1 MTTGERM
8 KARRKEIG
16 LSAEQVA
23 EYLGVSPTTIYR
35 YEKGD
40 IEKVPG
46 EILPKL
52 SAALKTTPAFLMGWD
67 DGSELTQIGAVPY
80 VPSTQQ
86 IPLLGRVAAGSPM
99 YAEENIEGYIPLDRD
114 DGHKYFGLRVRG
126 DSMTA
131 AGMDDGDIIVVRQQ
145 DMVEEGDMAVV
156 LVNGYDATVKYW
168 HRQGN
173 TVILTPKSYNPE
185 HQPQIYDAK
194 KVPIRVLGRVVQ
206 IRKEV

>member
-52 SAALKTTPAFLMGWD
+52 AAALKTTPAFL
-67 DGSELTQIGAVPY
+67 VPHH
-80 VPSTQQ
+80 
-86 IPLLGRVAAGSPM
+86 IFLLRGRFHCLAAWPLACRCMP
-99 YAEENIEGYIPLDRD
+99 
-114 DGHKYFGLRVRG
+114 
-126 DSMTA
+126 
-131 AGMDDGDIIVVRQQ
+131 
-145 DMVEEGDMAVV
+145 
-156 LVNGYDATVKYW
+156 
-168 HRQGN
+168 
-173 TVILTPKSYNPE
+173 
-185 HQPQIYDAK
+185 
-194 KVPIRVLGRVVQ
+194 
-206 IRKEV
+206 RKT

>member
-1 MTTGERM
+1 MEVKDIIKNRRLELGLTM
-8 KARRKEIG
+8 LDVAKA
-16 LSAEQVA
+16 V
-23 EYLGVSPTTIYR
+23 GVSEGTVSR
-35 YEKGD
+35 WES
-40 IEKVPG
+40 G
-46 EILPKL
+46 EIANMRQ
-52 SAALKTTPAFLMGWD
+52 SRIAALANVLKMSPAELMGWD
-67 DGSELTQIGAVPY
+67 DDSELAQIGAIPY
-80 VPSTQQ
+80 VPSARQ
-86 IPLLGRVAAGSPM
+86 IPLLGRVAAGMPM

-114 DGHKYFGLRVRG
+114 DGHKYFGLRIHG

-145 DMVEEGDMAVV
+145 DVIEENDIAVV

-168 HRQGN
+168 HRQGS

-206 IRKEV
+206 IRKDL

>member
-52 SAALKTTPAFLMGWD
+52 AAALKTTPAFLMGWD
-67 DGSELTQIGAVPY
+67 DDSELAQIGATPY
-80 VPSTQQ
+80 IPSARQ
-86 IPLLGRVAAGSPM
+86 IPLLGRVAAGMPM

-114 DGHKYFGLRVRG
+114 DGHKYFGLRIHG

-145 DMVEEGDMAVV
+145 DMVEENDIAVV

-206 IRKEV
+206 IRKDL